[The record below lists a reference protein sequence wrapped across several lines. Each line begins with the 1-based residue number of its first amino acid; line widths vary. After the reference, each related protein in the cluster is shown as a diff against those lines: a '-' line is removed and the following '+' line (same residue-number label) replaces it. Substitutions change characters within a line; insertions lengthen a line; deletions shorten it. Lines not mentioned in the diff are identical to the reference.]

1 MLCIGWLTLF
11 YVFAYHYQFLK
22 FFKINYSQPDNNDLP
37 TNSVENNM
45 PTHVPF
51 NWTCEGTSVIV
62 RIMGENFNQYNNK
75 KTKEM
80 KFIKKIMIDC
90 QRWV

>member
-1 MLCIGWLTLF
+1 
-11 YVFAYHYQFLK
+11 
-22 FFKINYSQPDNNDLP
+22 
-37 TNSVENNM
+37 M

-75 KTKEM
+75 KNKRNE
-80 KFIKKIMIDC
+80 IYKKIHDRLSEMG
-90 QRWV
+90 VS

>member
-1 MLCIGWLTLF
+1 
-11 YVFAYHYQFLK
+11 
-22 FFKINYSQPDNNDLP
+22 
-37 TNSVENNM
+37 M

-51 NWTCEGTSVIV
+51 NWTCEGTSVLV